1 MGVLTMEVFSNEN
14 SLDNMTVADNTDDT
28 TGETK
33 GQTILFLHKKKLCP
47 YIMAVKTEDIENCR

>member
-1 MGVLTMEVFSNEN
+1 MEVFSNEN

-47 YIMAVKTEDIENCR
+47 YMMAVKTEDIENCR